1 MSVIS
6 GSRRFTAVLAALV
19 LLLAVPLGAP
29 AFANDDV
36 RLYVVLDS
44 TELLASIN
52 ASPGPA
58 IATDITFEVFNAI
71 DGDLVLAIP
80 QTANSGV
87 ASTGFNL
94 ADGRYKI
101 RASAAGF
108 LESWYTIPSG
118 RDANAFAELL
128 GYQDRDTFATADE
141 IVVGSATGTS
151 SWNSEGWTVLHRTS
165 SSISGAVAKD
175 FSVGEGSMLANVTVE
190 LFDEAA
196 TDPAAGPAS
205 TTHTDLNGY
214 YTFVDVAPGAY
225 KVRFQHGE
233 VERWW
238 PETPTR
244 AEAEPINLTGANN
257 FNLAYA
263 VFLATPAVVDPV
275 HALTLSGEPA
285 VGATLTASPDGVG
298 VGWANEDC
306 LQRYS
311 WYVGGGLV
319 QDAFGPTFVVPL
331 AANGQSVTARL
342 DIAGA
347 GCTYTTMVS
356 NAVGPVDPG
365 LTIAGPNVVVAPV
378 DNDGRTDVALK
389 FADVATP
396 GTTTVT
402 RLESGDAYPDGGFSS
417 LTNPPLYYDI
427 ETTAVFSSALGVL
440 VCITFDASG
449 LSDDQAAGQH
459 LYHYVGGA
467 WADITDTALSGT
479 GKVCGRTTSFSPF
492 AVGQPRWPFRG
503 FLQPV
508 DNGGTLNAMKA
519 GAAVPIKFGVGGN
532 RGLDILAAGAPSS
545 SVIACPGGTALDDIE
560 QTLAAGSSSLSYA
573 AAADTYTYV
582 WKTQKA
588 WAGTCRQFTLGL
600 NDGTTHTALFDFRK

>member
-1 MSVIS
+1 MATLI
-6 GSRRFTAVLAALV
+6 
-19 LLLAVPLGAP
+19 LLLAAPLGAP

-71 DGDLVLAIP
+71 DGGLVLAIP
-80 QTANSGV
+80 QTASSGV
-87 ASTGFNL
+87 ASTSFDL
-94 ADGRYKI
+94 TDGTYKI
-101 RASAAGF
+101 RATAAGF

-118 RDANAFAELL
+118 RDGNAFAELL

-151 SWNSEGWTVLHRTS
+151 SWNSEGWTVLHRTP

-175 FSVGEGSMLANVTVE
+175 FSVAEGSMLANVSVE
-190 LFDEAA
+190 LYDEAA
-196 TDPAAGPAS
+196 TDPDTEPAA

-214 YTFVDVAPGAY
+214 YTFLDVAPGAY
-225 KVRFQHGE
+225 KVRFQHGGE
-233 VERWW
+233 QRWW
-238 PETPTR
+238 PETPNR
-244 AEAEPINLTGANN
+244 AEAEPITLTGANH

-263 VFLATPAVVDPV
+263 IFLATPAVVDPAQML
-275 HALTLSGEPA
+275 HLGGEPA

-298 VGWANEDC
+298 VGWADEDC

-311 WYVGGGLV
+311 WFVGTEEVSG
-319 QDAFGPTFVVPL
+319 AFGPTFAVPL
-331 AANGQSVTARL
+331 AAGGKSVTARL
-342 DIAGA
+342 DIAGV
-347 GCTYTTMVS
+347 GCTYTTMES

-365 LTIAGPNVVVAPV
+365 LTISGANVVVAPV
-378 DNDGRTDVALK
+378 DNAGRTDVALK
-389 FADVATP
+389 FADVGTP

-417 LTNPPLYYDI
+417 LTSPPLYYDI
-427 ETTAVFSSALGVL
+427 ETTAVFSSTLGVL
-440 VCITFDASG
+440 VCITFDTLG
-449 LSDDQAAGQH
+449 MSDDQAVGQH
-459 LYHYVGGA
+459 LYHYVDGA
-467 WADITDTALSGT
+467 WVDITGPPT
-479 GKVCGRTTSFSPF
+479 GIPGEVCGRTTSFSPF

-503 FLQPV
+503 FVEPV

-560 QTLAAGSSSLSYA
+560 QTLAAGNSSLSYA
-573 AAADTYTYV
+573 ASSDTYTYV